1 MPRATK
7 GAAKRRSSNRLL
19 KMAKGYRG
27 GRSRLFRTASETVTR
42 ALVFAFRDRK
52 QRKRHFRS
60 LWIVRIGAASQQ
72 RGLTYS
78 RFMSGL
84 KRANVELDRKMLAEL
99 AVNDAPAF
107 DVIVEKAKSAL

>member
-1 MPRATK
+1 
-7 GAAKRRSSNRLL
+7 
-19 KMAKGYRG
+19 MAKGYRG

-107 DVIVEKAKSAL
+107 DAVVEKAKSAL